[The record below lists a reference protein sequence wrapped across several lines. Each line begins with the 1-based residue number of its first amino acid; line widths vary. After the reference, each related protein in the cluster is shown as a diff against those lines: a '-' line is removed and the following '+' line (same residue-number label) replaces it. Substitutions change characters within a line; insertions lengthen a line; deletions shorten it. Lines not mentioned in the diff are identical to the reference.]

1 MEFKFGFIYNDV
13 KYGWYKKDLYKL
25 PYTKDKRSYSFKI
38 IKPII
43 IGCTTVYNIQ
53 RNKLTINNLK
63 KRTLNVKWNIS
74 TFEDKLPF

>member
-1 MEFKFGFIYNDV
+1 MEFKFGFVYNDV

-25 PYTKDKRSYSFKI
+25 PYTKDKRSYSFKM

-43 IGCTTVYNIQ
+43 IGSTTVYNIQ

-63 KRTLNVKWNIS
+63 NRTIKISWNI
-74 TFEDKLPF
+74 TLIEDKLPF